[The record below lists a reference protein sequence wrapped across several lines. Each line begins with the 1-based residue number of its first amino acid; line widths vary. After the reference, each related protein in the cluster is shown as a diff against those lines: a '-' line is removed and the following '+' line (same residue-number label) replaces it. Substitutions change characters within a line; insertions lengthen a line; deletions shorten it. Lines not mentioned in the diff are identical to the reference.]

1 MKQAYVTR
9 LNTAVSS
16 VLRVLYFSDSSALF
30 KGLHVSGTLKS
41 VIGAGVALGTAPDVL
56 FQQKTP
62 NNDSRASTLINS
74 TPRPRSTRYN
84 NINLVIS
91 VFLCSHAIE
100 YLALGLILVLKHRLA
115 IVSQHFRPKFL

>member
-62 NNDSRASTLINS
+62 NNGH
-74 TPRPRSTRYN
+74 
-84 NINLVIS
+84 VQ
-91 VFLCSHAIE
+91 
-100 YLALGLILVLKHRLA
+100 AL
-115 IVSQHFRPKFL
+115 